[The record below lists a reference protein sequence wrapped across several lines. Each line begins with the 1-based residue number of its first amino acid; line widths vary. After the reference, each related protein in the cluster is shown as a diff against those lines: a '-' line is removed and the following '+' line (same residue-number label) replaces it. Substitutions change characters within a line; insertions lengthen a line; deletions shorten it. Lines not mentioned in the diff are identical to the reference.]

1 MTVFRVM
8 QIVVVTDDLL
18 KEELLA
24 DGVLAGA
31 RVEWISEIEELNKY
45 PNAEACIDLL
55 FTPTEERIQL
65 LQQKDIVI
73 INSVEY
79 TLTETHQ
86 DFVRING
93 WNTFLKSATIEA
105 SAGTANRAKAE
116 NVFDCFHKKISWL
129 PDTPGFVT
137 PRVVSMMINEAYMAL
152 QDGVST
158 MDEIDIAMKLGTNY
172 PYGPFEWAE
181 KIGRGKITALL
192 EKLSL
197 QNPLYTPASSL

>member
-24 DGVLAGA
+24 DGLLAGA

-158 MDEIDIAMKLGTNY
+158 MEEIDIAMKLGTNY

>member
-55 FTPTEERIQL
+55 FTPTGERIQL

-116 NVFDCFHKKISWL
+116 NVFDSFHKKISWL

-158 MDEIDIAMKLGTNY
+158 MEEIDIAMKLGTNY

-181 KIGRGKITALL
+181 KIGREKITALL

>member
-55 FTPTEERIQL
+55 FTPTGERIQL

-158 MDEIDIAMKLGTNY
+158 MEEIDIAMKLGTNY

>member
-181 KIGRGKITALL
+181 KIGREKITALL

>member
-158 MDEIDIAMKLGTNY
+158 MEEIDIAMKLGTNY

>member
-105 SAGTANRAKAE
+105 SAVTSQRAKAE

-158 MDEIDIAMKLGTNY
+158 MEEIDIAMKLGTNY

>member
-55 FTPTEERIQL
+55 FTPTGERIQL

-181 KIGRGKITALL
+181 KIGREKITALL

>member
-55 FTPTEERIQL
+55 FTPTGERIQL

-158 MDEIDIAMKLGTNY
+158 MEEIDIAMKLGTNY

-181 KIGRGKITALL
+181 KIGREKITALL

>member
-55 FTPTEERIQL
+55 FTPTGERIQL

-158 MDEIDIAMKLGTNY
+158 MEEIDIAMKLGTNY

-181 KIGRGKITALL
+181 KIGRDKITALL